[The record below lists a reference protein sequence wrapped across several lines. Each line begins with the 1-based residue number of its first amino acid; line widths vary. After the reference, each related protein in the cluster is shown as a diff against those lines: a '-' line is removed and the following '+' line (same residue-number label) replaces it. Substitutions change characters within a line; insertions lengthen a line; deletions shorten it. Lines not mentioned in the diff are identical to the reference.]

1 MTVERIAKIVGYL
14 TLLGVIS
21 YLWVEIAG
29 RVRSEI
35 AERIREEVE
44 EAL

>member
-29 RVRSEI
+29 RARSELTK
-35 AERIREEVE
+35 RIEEEVR
-44 EAL
+44 EA